1 MLTVPPQAGQCFLYK
16 KFDVNKTALYALILA
31 LLVPLV
37 SYFIIKQMSTD
48 AVHIPKPVY
57 EDTTISKV
65 VNGKIE
71 KETIWHKIPNFKL
84 TNQEGDEVSLQ
95 DMVRVDPETGD
106 TVPKIIVAN
115 FFFTHCATICPGM
128 TMNIKKL
135 QESIKKSEKVG
146 DRSADF
152 VQFLSFSVDPDR
164 DSVTALKKWADRFQL
179 NPYNWWLLTGDKK
192 TIYDLSLNQMSLSI
206 QDPQGVDTGF
216 FHTDIIVLIDRDRVV
231 RMPRDEYG
239 NPRPYHATEE
249 KDLLK
254 LSEDIVLLMLEKD
267 KKKKSFFAG
276 KLELLGVV
284 FLLTLVGLGIFLVV
298 LRKTKNK

>member
-1 MLTVPPQAGQCFLYK
+1 M
-16 KFDVNKTALYALILA
+16 NKTALYALIVA
-31 LLVPLV
+31 LLIPLV

-65 VNGKIE
+65 VKGKIE
-71 KETIWHKIPNFKL
+71 KETIWRKIPDFTL
-84 TNQEGDEVSLQ
+84 TNQEGNEVSLH

-164 DSVTALKKWADRFQL
+164 DSVSALKKWADRFQI
-179 NPYNWWLLTGDKK
+179 NPYNWWLLTGNKK
-192 TIYDLSLNQMSLSI
+192 TIYDLSLKNMSLSV

-216 FHTDIIVLIDRDRVV
+216 FHTDIVVLIDRDRVV

-239 NPRPYHATEE
+239 NPRPYHAIEE
-249 KDLLK
+249 RDLIK
-254 LSEDIVLLMLEKD
+254 LSEDIILLMLEKD
-267 KKKKSFFAG
+267 KKKKSFFDG

-284 FLLTLVGLGIFLVV
+284 FLLALVGLGIFLLA

>member
-1 MLTVPPQAGQCFLYK
+1 
-16 KFDVNKTALYALILA
+16 LILA
-31 LLVPLV
+31 VLVPLV

-48 AVHIPKPVY
+48 AIHIPKPVY
-57 EDTTISKV
+57 EDSTISKV
-65 VNGKIE
+65 VKGKIE

-84 TNQEGDEVSLQ
+84 TNQEGDEVSLH
-95 DMVRVDPETGD
+95 DMVRIDPETGD

-128 TMNIKKL
+128 TTNIKKM

-146 DRSADF
+146 DRTADF

-164 DSVTALKKWADRFQL
+164 DSVTALKKWADRFQI
-179 NPYNWWLLTGDKK
+179 NPDNWWLLTGDKK

-231 RMPRDEYG
+231 RMPRDEFG
-239 NPRPYHATEE
+239 NPRPYHASEE
-249 KDLLK
+249 KDLIK

-267 KKKKSFFAG
+267 KKKKSFFDG

-298 LRKTKNK
+298 LRKTRIK

>member
-1 MLTVPPQAGQCFLYK
+1 
-16 KFDVNKTALYALILA
+16 VNKTALYALILA
-31 LLVPLV
+31 LLIPLIA
-37 SYFIIKQMSTD
+37 YFIIKQMSTD

-57 EDTTISKV
+57 EDSTISKV
-65 VNGKIE
+65 VKGKIE
-71 KETIWHKIPNFKL
+71 KEIIWHKIPDFKL
-84 TNQEGDEVSLQ
+84 TNQEGNEVSLH
-95 DMVRVDPETGD
+95 DMVRIDPETGD

-164 DSVTALKKWADRFQL
+164 DSVTALKKWADRFQI
-179 NPYNWWLLTGDKK
+179 NPDNWWLLTGDKK

-231 RMPRDEYG
+231 RMPRDEFG

-249 KDLLK
+249 KDLIK

-267 KKKKSFFAG
+267 KKKKSFFDG

-298 LRKTKNK
+298 LRKTRIK

>member
-1 MLTVPPQAGQCFLYK
+1 M
-16 KFDVNKTALYALILA
+16 NKTALYALILA
-31 LLVPLV
+31 LLIPLIA
-37 SYFIIKQMSTD
+37 YFIIKQMSTD

-65 VNGKIE
+65 VKGKIE
-71 KETIWHKIPNFKL
+71 KEIIWHKIPDFKL
-84 TNQEGDEVSLQ
+84 TNQEGNEVSLH
-95 DMVRVDPETGD
+95 DMVRIDPETGD

-135 QESIKKSEKVG
+135 QESITKSEKVG
-146 DRSADF
+146 DRTADF

-164 DSVTALKKWADRFQL
+164 DSVTALKKWADRFQI
-179 NPYNWWLLTGDKK
+179 NPDNWWLLTGDKK

-231 RMPRDEYG
+231 RMPRDEFG

-249 KDLLK
+249 KDLIK

-267 KKKKSFFAG
+267 KKKKSFFDG

-298 LRKTKNK
+298 LRKTRIK

>member
-1 MLTVPPQAGQCFLYK
+1 
-16 KFDVNKTALYALILA
+16 LILA
-31 LLVPLV
+31 VLVPLL

-48 AVHIPKPVY
+48 AIHIPKPVY
-57 EDTTISKV
+57 EDSTISKV
-65 VNGKIE
+65 VKGKIE
-71 KETIWHKIPNFKL
+71 NETIWHKIPNFKL
-84 TNQEGDEVSLQ
+84 TNQEGDEVSLH

-128 TMNIKKL
+128 TMNIKKM

-146 DRSADF
+146 DRTADF

-164 DSVTALKKWADRFQL
+164 DSVTALKKWADRFQI
-179 NPYNWWLLTGDKK
+179 NPDNWWLLTGDKK

-216 FHTDIIVLIDRDRVV
+216 FHTDIVVLIDRDRVI
-231 RMPRDEYG
+231 RMPRDEFG

-249 KDLLK
+249 KDLIK

-267 KKKKSFFAG
+267 KKKKSFFDG

-298 LRKTKNK
+298 LRKTRIK

>member
-1 MLTVPPQAGQCFLYK
+1 
-16 KFDVNKTALYALILA
+16 LILA
-31 LLVPLV
+31 VLVPLL

-48 AVHIPKPVY
+48 AIHIPKPVY
-57 EDTTISKV
+57 EDSTISKV
-65 VNGKIE
+65 VKGKIE
-71 KETIWHKIPNFKL
+71 NETIWHKIPNFKL
-84 TNQEGDEVSLQ
+84 TNQEGDEVSLH

-128 TMNIKKL
+128 TTNIKKM

-146 DRSADF
+146 DRTADF

-164 DSVTALKKWADRFQL
+164 DSVTALKKWADRFQI
-179 NPYNWWLLTGDKK
+179 NPDNWWLLTGDKK

-231 RMPRDEYG
+231 RMPRDEFG
-239 NPRPYHATEE
+239 NPRPYHASEE
-249 KDLLK
+249 KDLIK

-267 KKKKSFFAG
+267 KKKKSFFDG

-298 LRKTKNK
+298 LRKTRIK

>member
-1 MLTVPPQAGQCFLYK
+1 M
-16 KFDVNKTALYALILA
+16 ILA
-31 LLVPLV
+31 LLIPLIA
-37 SYFIIKQMSTD
+37 YFIIKQMSTD

-65 VNGKIE
+65 VKGKIE
-71 KETIWHKIPNFKL
+71 KEIIWHKIPDFKL
-84 TNQEGDEVSLQ
+84 TNQEGNEVSLH
-95 DMVRVDPETGD
+95 DMVRIDPETGD

-146 DRSADF
+146 DRTADF

-164 DSVTALKKWADRFQL
+164 DSVTALKKWADRFQI
-179 NPYNWWLLTGDKK
+179 NPDNWWLLTGDKK

-231 RMPRDEYG
+231 RMPRDEFG

-249 KDLLK
+249 KDLIK

-267 KKKKSFFAG
+267 KKKKSFFDG

-298 LRKTKNK
+298 LRKTRIK

>member
-1 MLTVPPQAGQCFLYK
+1 
-16 KFDVNKTALYALILA
+16 VNRTALYALVLVI
-31 LLVPLV
+31 LVPLTA
-37 SYFIIKQMSTD
+37 YFIIKQLSKD
-48 AVHIPKPVY
+48 AIHIPQPVY

-65 VNGKIE
+65 VNGKIR
-71 KETIWHKIPNFKL
+71 KETIWHKIPDFTL
-84 TNQEGDEVSLQ
+84 TNQDGKQVSLH
-95 DMVRVDPETGD
+95 DLVRIDPETGD

-146 DRSADF
+146 DRTADF

-164 DSVTALKKWADRFQL
+164 DSVAALKKWADRFQI
-179 NPYNWWLLTGDKK
+179 NPETWWLLTGDKK
-192 TIYDLSLNQMSLSI
+192 TIYDLSLTHMNLSV

-239 NPRPYHATEE
+239 NPKTYRAGEE
-249 KDLLK
+249 RDLVK
-254 LSEDIVLLMLEKD
+254 LSEDIILLMLEKD
-267 KKKKSFFAG
+267 KKRKSFFAG
-276 KLELLGVV
+276 KLELIGVV
-284 FLLTLVGLGIFLVV
+284 FLLALVGLGLFLIV
-298 LRKTKNK
+298 LRKTKNR